1 MLSFTILFILFFS
14 SFIPGDKALL
24 LTSFLSSKEERCQL
38 IADSF
43 AAAFKCEEAAKPVH
57 YEERNWCEDQWCG
70 GGYMATPQPGFL
82 IRFGPYLRVP
92 VGRIH
97 FAGTECATN
106 WAGYMN
112 GAVQSG
118 ERAAREVMAAL
129 GRLPAD
135 QIEQIEPNSVEY
147 PPEGPFDA
155 SLLEQF
161 APSASGF
168 LRSVFLI
175 STLTAAVYGFVRY
188 GRT

>member
-1 MLSFTILFILFFS
+1 
-14 SFIPGDKALL
+14 
-24 LTSFLSSKEERCQL
+24 
-38 IADSF
+38 
-43 AAAFKCEEAAKPVH
+43 
-57 YEERNWCEDQWCG
+57 
-70 GGYMATPQPGFL
+70 MATPQPGFL

-92 VGRIH
+92 VGRMH

-106 WAGYMN
+106 WAGYIN

-129 GRLPAD
+129 GRLSAD

-147 PPEGPFDA
+147 PPEGPYDT

-168 LRSVFLI
+168 LRSVILI
-175 STLTAAVYGFVRY
+175 STLTAAAYGFVRY